1 MNNPKTILIA
11 GIVCF
16 FVALIDYLVRCP
28 DRIYNWHLC
37 LSWVGLA
44 GVAGVI
50 AALVWLIYVT
60 ITRK

>member
-16 FVALIDYLVRCP
+16 FVALGDLLLRCP
-28 DRIYNWHLC
+28 TQVNNWHHC
-37 LSWVGLA
+37 LSTFGWAGLI
-44 GVAGVI
+44 GVI

-60 ITRK
+60 ITRR